1 MAFQRPGHAYRLDA
15 PSSSI
20 HRGPEGDAMS
30 RRTALQE
37 QLERSRRLLSTRT
50 EDDAGAD
57 LEREP
62 PAPTLGDF
70 IRSRHRPPAEVEEGG
85 MFDDLPSARGRGSI
99 VAERIRRMREQ
110 ASESRSVPV
119 DAPLWSVVEDE
130 VVAENRDPAMP
141 VWRQVISHQDTLE
154 RPDDAAR
161 SAHARALGHSSSP
174 PSPLQPTTHELT
186 RSRASREW
194 PPLLVFNEQYEW
206 GNWQVGP
213 ENRMATTAA
222 REVLLHTGTRMNPLL
237 VIGPAGC
244 GKSHLVWA
252 LGESLQTASP
262 NLDVRLISSA
272 TMVSGELPEG
282 WESTIQGCAALLVDD
297 LDMICEDREAA
308 SRLGHMIDWALNLG
322 VQVVLTAESES
333 VAETAVPNLSLAMS
347 GAVTISLS
355 PPEASTLLLMLRR
368 RTLRRGIALSDDQ
381 LSAVVVHS
389 GLDWRRCAAGFETV
403 ALAIEAGSDPL
414 DADDVRMLLEGGELP
429 LRGEGNLLE
438 WDTELTGQRIV
449 SDALDHVLPQEAELE
464 IDLES
469 HFTSSSDDYQPP
481 DLRPDSSESA
491 VDSLLERHLGRE
503 RGALEEIRARRR
515 LAEDPPA
522 PEVPAGD
529 TRTVEMIS
537 GGTLD
542 QIESRLRRHQD
553 DLESLQLEME
563 EISLDIDS
571 ATPAELA
578 EMADRMLDI
587 DRQLSRLSRLEPGE
601 ESSPR
606 RRPERPYDF
615 SEFDEYTP
623 EGEWD
628 IDEGGVSA
636 DDLLGERAILRPVRI
651 LVPDE
656 EE

>member
-1 MAFQRPGHAYRLDA
+1 
-15 PSSSI
+15 
-20 HRGPEGDAMS
+20 MS

>member
-1 MAFQRPGHAYRLDA
+1 
-15 PSSSI
+15 
-20 HRGPEGDAMS
+20 MS

-37 QLERSRRLLSTRT
+37 QLERSRRLLSTRS

-57 LEREP
+57 QEHEP

-85 MFDDLPSARGRGSI
+85 MFDDLPSGRGRGSI

-110 ASESRSVPV
+110 ASESPSVPA
-119 DAPLWSVVEDE
+119 DTPLWSAVEDDVVVED
-130 VVAENRDPAMP
+130 RDPAMP
-141 VWRQVISHQDTLE
+141 IWRQVMSHQDTQE
-154 RPDDAAR
+154 RPDEGAR
-161 SAHARALGHSSSP
+161 SAHARALDQPSSP
-174 PSPLQPTTHELT
+174 PSALQPTAHELA
-186 RSRASREW
+186 RSRASGEW
-194 PPLLVFNEQYEW
+194 PPQLVFNEQYDW

-237 VIGPAGC
+237 VTGPAGC

-252 LGESLQTASP
+252 LGESLQTTSP

-282 WESTIQGCAALLVDD
+282 WESSIQGCSALLVDD
-297 LDMICEDREAA
+297 LDVICEDREAA
-308 SRLGHMIDWALNLG
+308 SRLGHMLDWALNLG

-333 VAETAVPNLSLAMS
+333 VARTAVPNLSLALS

-355 PPEASTLLLMLRR
+355 PPEAATLLLMLRR
-368 RTLRRGIALSDDQ
+368 RTLRRGLALSDDQ

-389 GLDWRRCAAGFETV
+389 GLDWRRCTAGFETV
-403 ALAIEAGSDPL
+403 ALAIEAGAEPL

-429 LRGEGNLLE
+429 LRGDGGLLE
-438 WDTELTGQRIV
+438 WDAELTGQRIV
-449 SDALDHVLPQEAELE
+449 SDALDHVLPQETELE
-464 IDLES
+464 VDLDGR
-469 HFTSSSDDYQPP
+469 FTSSADDYQPP

-503 RGALEEIRARRR
+503 RGALEEIRAKRR

-522 PEVPAGD
+522 PEVPGGD

-537 GGTLD
+537 DGTLD
-542 QIESRLRRHQD
+542 QVESRLRRHQD
-553 DLESLQLEME
+553 ELENLQLEME

-578 EMADRMLDI
+578 EMADQMLDI
-587 DRQLSRLSRLEPGE
+587 DRKLSRISRLEPGE
-601 ESSPR
+601 ESTPR

-628 IDEGGVSA
+628 IDEEGVSA
-636 DDLLGERAILRPVRI
+636 DDLLGDRAVLRPVRI